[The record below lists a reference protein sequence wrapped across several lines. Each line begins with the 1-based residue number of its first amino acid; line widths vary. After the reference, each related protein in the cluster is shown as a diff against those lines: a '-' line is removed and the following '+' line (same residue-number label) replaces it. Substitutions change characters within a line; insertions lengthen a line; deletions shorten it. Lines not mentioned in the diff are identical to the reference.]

1 MRTNLFVYFAI
12 VFVVALVGLVTAA
25 FLAALLFNGTAI
37 ALGIRMFD
45 VVLGALAAL
54 AFVVAVFATIDLA
67 TRRKQA

>member
-1 MRTNLFVYFAI
+1 MRTNLFVYFAT

-54 AFVVAVFATIDLA
+54 AFVVAVFATIDFA